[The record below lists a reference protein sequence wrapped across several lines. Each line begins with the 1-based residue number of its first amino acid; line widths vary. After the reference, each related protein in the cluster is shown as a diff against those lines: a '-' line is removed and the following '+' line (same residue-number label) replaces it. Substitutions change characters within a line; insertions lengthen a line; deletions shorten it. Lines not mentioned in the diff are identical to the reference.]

1 MKGRN
6 EGSGTWFRSLK
17 REFRPWSQ
25 TGVRFRGK
33 GLLVGESDVVNGP
46 FYEGPVSSSGTLFR
60 DGDPELRTG
69 GLNGS
74 SVPPKGAP
82 EVGCNSVK

>member
-1 MKGRN
+1 M
-6 EGSGTWFRSLK
+6 
-17 REFRPWSQ
+17 
-25 TGVRFRGK
+25 
-33 GLLVGESDVVNGP
+33 VNGP